1 MGGFANNA
9 PIVTDGLVFY
19 VDAGNSSSYPGSGTT
34 WTDLIGSKDGT
45 LTNGPTYSS
54 DNGGSIVFDGTN
66 DYVEISHSQDLTT
79 DSVTVMFFAKTD
91 EVNIR
96 KTFLGFSN
104 GGDYAYKTYC
114 MQTWNG
120 SDKDFQAFSGN
131 NSSYQNYSF
140 DIDGNFTDWNFYC
153 SVITPTNIKTWVN
166 DSLKHNSS
174 SPTFRGSFDR
184 VWIASRGNQYLN
196 GNVSSLIFYNKALTD
211 AEVTQNYNALKNRFV

>member
-1 MGGFANNA
+1 MSVKNRNSV
-9 PIVTDGLVFY
+9 VTDGLVFY
-19 VDAGNSSSYPGSGTT
+19 ADAGNEDSYAGSGTT

-54 DNGGSIVFDGTN
+54 DNGGSIVFDGSN

-79 DSVTVMFFAKTD
+79 DSITVMFFAKSDITGGT
-91 EVNIR
+91 R
-96 KTFLGFSN
+96 TTFLGFSN

-114 MQTWNG
+114 MQIWSNEKQFV
-120 SDKDFQAFSGN
+120 SWSGN
-131 NSSYQNYSF
+131 NSSYQNYQF

-174 SPTFRGSFDR
+174 SPTLRGSFDR
-184 VWIASRGNQYLN
+184 VWIASRGNQYFN